1 MQGDSEQ
8 EVRDNFFG
16 TDWGIVIA
24 SVEPVRI
31 WSAEYDEEMRRE
43 KLEHMCR

>member
-16 TDWGIVIA
+16 TDWGIEIA